1 MINKNNKLY
10 EISLYPY
17 RSLNKTG
24 FFILMFSLGFVSF
37 VAGIIFMIKG
47 AWPVFG
53 FFGLDVLLVYIFFKI
68 NFRSGKKK
76 EVLILTKNKLI
87 VEFYD
92 SKKISKT
99 YYLDANWLQIHL
111 SELKNEMSKLK
122 ISSNGKS
129 VIVGAFLRHQE
140 KMAILRS
147 LKKVLKK
154 YRFNYAKIDVSN

>member
-24 FFILMFSLGFVSF
+24 FFILMFSLGLISF

-53 FFGLDVLLVYIFFKI
+53 FFGLDILLVYIFFKI

-76 EVLILTKNKLI
+76 EIIILTKNQLI
-87 VEFYD
+87 VEFYN

-99 YYLDANWLQIHL
+99 YYLDANWLEVHL
-111 SELKNEMSKLK
+111 SKLKNEMSKLK
-122 ISSNGKS
+122 ISSKNKS
-129 VIVGAFLRHQE
+129 IIVGSFLRHKE
-140 KMAILRS
+140 KLDVIKS
-147 LKKVLKK
+147 LKTALKK
-154 YRFNYAKIDVSN
+154 NHFNYAKVNVTN

>member
-1 MINKNNKLY
+1 
-10 EISLYPY
+10 
-17 RSLNKTG
+17 
-24 FFILMFSLGFVSF
+24 MFSLGFVSF

-87 VEFYD
+87 VEFYE

-111 SELKNEMSKLK
+111 K
-122 ISSNGKS
+122 IGRAH
-129 VIVGAFLRHQE
+129 V
-140 KMAILRS
+140 
-147 LKKVLKK
+147 
-154 YRFNYAKIDVSN
+154 